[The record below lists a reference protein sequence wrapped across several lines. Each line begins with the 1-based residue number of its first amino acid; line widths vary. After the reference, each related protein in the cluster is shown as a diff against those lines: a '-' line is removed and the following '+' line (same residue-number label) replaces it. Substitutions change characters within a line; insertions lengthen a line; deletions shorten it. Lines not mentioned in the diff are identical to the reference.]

1 MILRPNIH
9 KLGFL
14 KKILLSFL
22 FIFLLVID
30 IRAQVAINEIMAY
43 NTTGIIN
50 PDLFLRTDWIEIYNA
65 GNEII
70 DLSFFS
76 LSDNPANLSKWD
88 FPPGTTIDPD
98 DFLLVW
104 ADEAGELQTGLHASF
119 KLNVSGENLYLTNQ
133 QGLLIDSLFFSRQFE
148 DVSYGK
154 TDTGSLVY
162 FSNPTPGAPND
173 EASSYRLAVGISYNP
188 PPGIYPDYQM
198 LELSWIDSGAVIR
211 YTFDG
216 SEPDEN
222 SDVYGGPIGI
232 SANTV
237 IRTKIWA
244 EGYLPGWIETATYLI
259 SDTFNL
265 PVFSLV
271 TDPVNLWD
279 SVQGIYVSGTNG
291 ITGYCSEVPV
301 NWNQDWER
309 PVSLEFLGKSGTRK
323 LFTDGGLKIHG
334 GCSRTAPMKSLGY
347 FSRNEYGSNE
357 LRYPFF
363 REKEDVTW
371 FKDLIFRN
379 SGNDFWYT
387 MMRDG
392 IIQAVAKSNMD
403 IDKQGFEP
411 VIVFL
416 NGEYWG
422 IHNLREDVNEHYFE
436 SNYGIPSEEIDL
448 LKTYNQVVSG
458 TGIYFVN
465 LENYMGSHDL
475 SVQSNYDYVAER
487 IDINEYINYQITE
500 MFFANRDWPGN
511 NQKYWRHRPT
521 NGKWRWVMFDMDFTW
536 GLYEFNPA
544 IDMFTF
550 CTATD
555 GPDWPNPPW
564 ATFLFRKLLEN
575 KGFRDLFIQRFMM
588 HLNTTFQPENVI
600 HFIDSMQAN
609 IYDEFPAHV
618 ARWSQPWSIDQWYAN
633 VEELRNFARQ
643 RPGYVWQT
651 MRDYFSLG
659 REIWLSVNYPDTAGK
674 IMVNEF
680 IVPPGGFEGR
690 HISGVPLNL
699 KAFPAAGNKFIR
711 WEITPYDQIK
721 ETILP
726 RQSYWKY
733 LDTGVYPGDGWNSAG
748 FDDAAWKEGQGEL
761 GYGDGGETTILDFGP
776 DTNNKYIT
784 YYFRKEIEIE
794 SLSQY
799 TESVIRLMRDDGAV
813 VYINGKEV
821 LRVLMPEGTITNE
834 TLSAAYA
841 GGTDESTYFEY
852 YIDSLYLATGTNIIA
867 VEIHQSGVTSSDIS
881 FDLELMGS
889 YSISGGSVEYEGSEL
904 SLTPTAGII
913 IQPVFIKSD
922 EIPDI
927 TINEFMA
934 TNQDAYVDEFGE
946 YADWIELFNKELFD
960 VNIGGYY
967 ITDDFGEPF
976 KWEIPEGYPEKT
988 TIPAGGYIVLFAD
1001 RDTLQGPLHCDIK
1014 LGAGGE
1020 EIGLSVIVNNGFHW
1034 IDTITYGPQTT
1045 DVSYGRYPDGAAQ
1058 WLMMPQFTPGASNL
1072 YTSVPF
1078 VSREGFRI
1086 WVYPNPA
1093 DDFVNLDITGLS
1105 PGSASRF
1112 EVVIYDVTGR
1122 IIRTDEISV
1131 YGTTYSGLIDLSEI
1145 PGGFYILKVGNSIDQ
1160 ISTRLIRK

>member
-1 MILRPNIH
+1 
-9 KLGFL
+9 
-14 KKILLSFL
+14 
-22 FIFLLVID
+22 
-30 IRAQVAINEIMAY
+30 MAY

-88 FPPGTTIDPD
+88 FPSGTTIDPD
-98 DFLLVW
+98 GFLLVW

-198 LELSWIDSGAVIR
+198 LELSWIDSNAVIR

-222 SDVYGGPIGI
+222 SDIYGGPIGI

-309 PVSLEFLGKSGTRK
+309 PVSLELLGRSGTRK
-323 LFTDGGLKIHG
+323 LYADGGLKIHG

-436 SNYGIPSEEIDL
+436 SNYGIPAEEIDL

-465 LENYMGSHDL
+465 LENYLGSHDL
-475 SVQSNYDYVAER
+475 SIQSNYDYVAER
-487 IDINEYINYQITE
+487 IDMNEYINYQITE

-511 NQKYWRHRPT
+511 NQKYWRHRTT

-575 KGFRDLFIQRFMM
+575 KGFRKQFIMTYMM
-588 HLNTTFQPENVI
+588 HLNTTFQPANVI
-600 HFIDSMQAN
+600 HFIDSMQAM
-609 IYDEFPAHV
+609 IYDEFPAHI
-618 ARWSQPWSIDQWYAN
+618 ARWSQPWSMDQWNAN
-633 VEELRNFARQ
+633 VEELRNFARM
-643 RPGYVWQT
+643 RPDYVWNNL
-651 MRDYFSLG
+651 RNYFFLGPVISLS
-659 REIWLSVNYPDTAGK
+659 ISYPDTAGK
-674 IMVNEF
+674 VMLNDYIL
-680 IVPPGGFEGR
+680 PPGRFEGR
-690 HISGVPLNL
+690 YISGFPLKL
-699 KAFPAAGNKFIR
+699 QAYPAAGKKFVR
-711 WEITPYDQIK
+711 WDINEY
-721 ETILP
+721 EVYSVTILP
-726 RQSYWKY
+726 GKSTWKY

-776 DTNNKYIT
+776 DSNNKYIT

-794 SLSQY
+794 NLSPY
-799 TESVIRLMRDDGAV
+799 TERIIRIMRDDGAV

-821 LRVLMPEGTITNE
+821 LRVLMPEGVINNQ
-834 TLSAAYA
+834 TLSAGYA
-841 GGTDESTYFEY
+841 SGADESTYFEY
-852 YIDSLYLATGTNIIA
+852 YIDSLYLTAGTNIIA
-867 VEIHQSGVTSSDIS
+867 VEIHQSGATSSDIS
-881 FDLELMGS
+881 FDLELAGS
-889 YSISGGSVEYEGSEL
+889 YSIVGDTVRFEDSEL
-904 SLTPTAGII
+904 SLSPIHSMRI
-913 IQPVFIKSD
+913 EPVFIKSY

-927 TINEFMA
+927 VINEFMA
-934 TNQDAYVDEFGE
+934 SNQDAYEDEFGE
-946 YADWIELFNKELFD
+946 YADWMELFNKEQFD
-960 VNIGGYY
+960 VNISGYY

-976 KWEIPEGYPEKT
+976 KWKVPGGYPEKT

-1072 YTSVPF
+1072 FTSVPF
-1078 VSREGFRI
+1078 VSREGFRV

-1105 PGSASRF
+1105 PGSANRF
-1112 EVVIYDVTGR
+1112 EIVIYDITGR

-1145 PGGFYILKVGNSIDQ
+1145 PGGFYILKVGNDVEQ
-1160 ISTRLIRK
+1160 ISTRLIRR